1 MCTSLLCGQYLFH
14 HRAIHLRDMCT
25 FCSIHV
31 ASVMHMTHML
41 MHHGGIANMMTDNQ
55 VLATYYAALV
65 HDFEHLGVN
74 NDYLIKTFHPL
85 AVMYND
91 QSPLENHHLAAAVRV
106 MQRPECLYFTVM
118 TASHI
123 PSLYTECTCE
133 LSVGCHPTDNSQEL
147 ILKVESMRS
156 GCKASPV
163 RRNSGGN
170 ELCSTA
176 SMIQMLLLVYHNR
189 LV

>member
-1 MCTSLLCGQYLFH
+1 MPHCSTCVHGTTSVCLIRSKPHDIRTVGMSACGAEVPLLLLLPALANLATLCNQLALW
-14 HRAIHLRDMCT
+14 AILVPSHAIGLRGVCT

-41 MHHGGIANMMTDNQ
+41 MHHGGIAEMMTDNQ
-55 VLATYYAALV
+55 ILATYYAALI

-123 PSLYTECTCE
+123 PSL
-133 LSVGCHPTDNSQEL
+133 
-147 ILKVESMRS
+147 
-156 GCKASPV
+156 
-163 RRNSGGN
+163 
-170 ELCSTA
+170 
-176 SMIQMLLLVYHNR
+176 
-189 LV
+189 